1 MMIGLVSS
9 SFAATAVSI
18 PVSEPVYSVQKSD
31 KPDAIIVITD
41 SRGVIIDII
50 VIKKR

>member
-1 MMIGLVSS
+1 MMIGFVSS
-9 SFAATAVSI
+9 SFAATAVST

-41 SRGVIIDII
+41 VEGLL
-50 VIKKR
+50 